1 MLIPEE
7 RIEEVRA
14 LVDIVDVIG
23 EYVALKPRGSNFVG
37 LCPFHGEK
45 TPSFNVNP
53 QRGIFKCFGC
63 GRGGDVFSFIREIEH
78 VSYPQSIRLL
88 AARVGVEIP
97 EEGDSAR
104 EEDSDREAIHAALR
118 FTGRFY
124 YDTLIGEP
132 GADKPESR
140 GLTYF
145 RGRGFSHET
154 ITRFGLGYSP
164 PVWDSLLKA
173 ATAAHYR
180 AEILEQAGLII
191 PRGESSGHY
200 DRFRD
205 RAMFPLFSASGK
217 VVGFAG
223 RLLSDEPDQP
233 KYVNSP
239 ETEVYHKGEI
249 LYGLFQ
255 GRAEIRRKEEV
266 YLVEGYTDV
275 ISLHQAGIKNAVAT
289 SGTALTRDQV
299 TLLGRY
305 AKSVVLVFDADAA
318 GMEAA
323 RRGIDLFLQSGLGV
337 KIVTLPDGADPD
349 SFVRQFDGPAFRKY
363 AERYRTDFV
372 RFKIDHASRSGQM
385 DSPEQKLEV
394 IRDILSSVALIS
406 TPILQGEYLQEVGDA
421 LRIPDADLR
430 DELSRLLD
438 DRRRRAHREEQR
450 SRIRSTVRSSQ
461 RTGPGDETEEK
472 PVRGVFASPRILP
485 EERLLLRLMLEGH
498 EIEYVQSSLA
508 LEEFS
513 EGPSRR
519 LAEGLFSMFSRGNV
533 TVEPFVNGSFGP
545 EVQRLATDVLSD
557 RYDLSINWKEKLG
570 MDVPPLHD
578 NPREVVRSAMR
589 LLKRDRVE
597 DAIRALQSRMLEIQN
612 RGGDISPQLAEMNAL
627 QTLRRAVE
635 RGEWLDRNGS

>member
-1 MLIPEE
+1 MRIPED

-14 LVDIVDVIG
+14 LIDIVEVIG

-78 VSYPQSIRLL
+78 VSYPESIRLL

-97 EEGDSAR
+97 EEGQPSR
-104 EEDSDREAIHAALR
+104 EEDTDQESLHAALR
-118 FTGRFY
+118 FAGRFY
-124 YDTLIGEP
+124 YDALSIKAAP
-132 GADKPESR
+132 GTAPSR
-140 GLTYF
+140 GLAYF
-145 RGRGFSHET
+145 LGREFTLET
-154 ITRFGLGYSP
+154 ITRFGLGYAP
-164 PVWDSLLKA
+164 AGWDSLLKA
-173 ATAAHYR
+173 ATAAHFGP
-180 AEILEQAGLII
+180 EILERAGLII
-191 PRGESSGHY
+191 PRSDSSGYY

-223 RLLSDEPDQP
+223 RLLGDEPDQP

-255 GRAEIRRKEEV
+255 GRAEIRRKEEA

-289 SGTALTRDQV
+289 SGTALTREQV
-299 TLLGRY
+299 NLLGRY
-305 AKSVVLVFDADAA
+305 ARSVVLVFDADAA
-318 GMEAA
+318 GAEAA
-323 RRGIDLFLQSGLGV
+323 RRGIDLFLEAGLGV
-337 KIVTLPDGADPD
+337 HVVSLPDGADPD

-363 AERYRTDFV
+363 AEKYRADFV
-372 RFKIDHASRSGQM
+372 RFKV
-385 DSPEQKLEV
+385 DSATRAGLMETPEQKLQV
-394 IRDILSSVALIS
+394 IRDILTSVAHIAN
-406 TPILQGEYLQEVGDA
+406 PILQGEYLQEVGDV

-430 DELSRLLD
+430 EELSRLLD
-438 DRRRRAHREEQR
+438 ERRRRTHREEQR
-450 SRIRSTVRSSQ
+450 SRIRSTLQPPNRGDQGETKKGKRVRTDSSSN
-461 RTGPGDETEEK
+461 
-472 PVRGVFASPRILP
+472 AILP

-498 EIEYVQSSLA
+498 EVEFVLQNMRA
-508 LEEFS
+508 EEFT
-513 EGPSRR
+513 EGPSRL
-519 LAEGLFSMFSRGNV
+519 LAERLFDMFRQGRI
-533 TVEPFVNGSFGP
+533 TVAPFVDGTFGV
-545 EVQRLATDVLSD
+545 EVQQLAADILSD
-557 RYDLSINWKEKLG
+557 RYDLSSNWKEKLG

-578 NPREVVRSAMR
+578 NPRELARSAMH

-597 DAIRALQSRMLEIQN
+597 EAIRALQRKMFETQA
-612 RGGDISPQLAEMNAL
+612 RGEDISEQLGEMKAL
-627 QTLRRAVE
+627 QSARRAIE
-635 RGEWLDRNGS
+635 KGEWMHRNGS